1 MDSTV
6 ALLIQMIGFPLFMF
20 LVSLLCVYDYKRR
33 MTDKPWND
41 KKEKKQSLF
50 LQLLEIRGEL
60 FLWCQEE
67 KKENCLWHRKFRRNK
82 KEVKGL
88 CFGRDPDP

>member
-41 KKEKKQSLF
+41 KTSKKEKKTISVSPTSGDSKGALSLVS
-50 LQLLEIRGEL
+50 GEEGKL
-60 FLWCQEE
+60 SLAEEVQEE
-67 KKENCLWHRKFRRNK
+67 
-82 KEVKGL
+82 
-88 CFGRDPDP
+88 